1 MHHIVLWKWK
11 QENTRHAYNA
21 EHVNTIARMLR
32 RHIKTTEARVICITD
47 DPAGVFDAKTYPLW
61 NDAAHLTNASG
72 QHLPSCYRRLRLYD
86 PEAQRLLGIRAGDR
100 IVSLDLDSLI
110 VGNIDQILNTPGR
123 FVGWELRAQY
133 HPRVFNGSFQ
143 MFTAGDLAHIWNK
156 FDPNR
161 SPIEASDARFK
172 GSDQAWLSFNLVKE
186 PYGVGLTWPEVSSYP
201 LSNRITGCVDYRTR
215 IIFFHGSAKPWYPET
230 FAASPWVQ
238 RHWNADKEPA
248 GV

>member
-1 MHHIVLWKWK
+1 M
-11 QENTRHAYNA
+11 
-21 EHVNTIARMLR
+21 
-32 RHIKTTEARVICITD
+32 
-47 DPAGVFDAKTYPLW
+47 F
-61 NDAAHLTNASG
+61 AHLNVVATAVFVFFFALVSV
-72 QHLPSCYRRLRLYD
+72 
-86 PEAQRLLGIRAGDR
+86 LGFAAAR
-100 IVSLDLDSLI
+100 
-110 VGNIDQILNTPGR
+110 
-123 FVGWELRAQY
+123 WK
-133 HPRVFNGSFQ
+133 
-143 MFTAGDLAHIWNK
+143 AGDLAHIWNK
-156 FDPNR
+156 FDPDR